1 MRLIECVSQDYL
13 RYAEESRDELPLY
26 VFDKRFADKC
36 PELGREYE
44 VPDVFSVRVF
54 VLSSFLCSGF
64 LALGIR
70 FVVGR
75 KNATCRWWW

>member
-54 VLSSFLCSGF
+54 VLSSSF
-64 LALGIR
+64 R
-70 FVVGR
+70 
-75 KNATCRWWW
+75 